1 MVETPQTDSL
11 PARAAPKSVFF
22 AVTVMVFILT
32 LSAAESVGF
41 VPYYVDG
48 TEPRSLAGQAR
59 TLAIAD
65 LPELG
70 DEVEPV
76 EITTPVSGV
85 AKPSRIRIPS
95 VGMDLP
101 VSNPETRDTEELFDL
116 LKAGPARFVDSALL
130 GEKGNVIIFGHSSH
144 LPVVSVPMYK
154 AFNSIPKLKAG
165 DSIMIEGGG
174 KEYMYSVIS
183 VKKVDVSV
191 GQIDMSKE
199 GNKLTIVTCDT
210 LSGKSARFVLEA
222 ELIGSYAME

>member
-1 MVETPQTDSL
+1 MI
-11 PARAAPKSVFF
+11 
-22 AVTVMVFILT
+22 FILT
-32 LSAAESVGF
+32 LSAADSVGF

-48 TEPRSLAGQAR
+48 TEPRAR

-70 DEVEPV
+70 EQVQAPARNGAIEA
-76 EITTPVSGV
+76 V
-85 AKPSRIRIPS
+85 AKPSRIRIPA

-116 LKAGPARFVDSALL
+116 LKAGPARYVDSALL

-165 DSIMIEGGG
+165 DTILIEGGG
-174 KEYMYSVIS
+174 KEYMYSVLS
-183 VKKVDVSV
+183 VKRVDVSV

-199 GNKLTIVTCDT
+199 GNRLTIVTCDT

-222 ELIGSYAME
+222 ELIGSFDAN